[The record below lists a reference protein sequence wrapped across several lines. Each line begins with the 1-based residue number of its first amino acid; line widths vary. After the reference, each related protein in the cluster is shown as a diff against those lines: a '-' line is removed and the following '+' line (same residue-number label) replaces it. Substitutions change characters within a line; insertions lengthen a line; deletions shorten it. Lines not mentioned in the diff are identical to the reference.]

1 MRRLW
6 CLALLVTAPAWA
18 DPRWQGRWEGVADLA
33 GMPMPV
39 ILDLDTVAGGSWQGS
54 ITLPGR
60 ALKGAT
66 LRELAV
72 DASGLRIKL
81 PGALGHDA
89 EIHLRPAPQGLA
101 GELRQGGHRA
111 ALELTRS
118 GPPQVD
124 HGVVATAVAP
134 ALEGTW
140 EGSYQLGGYPRQVTL
155 TLSNRPGAAATG
167 TLVIVGRRRSEVPID
182 LIVQSAHRLR
192 VISSATGISL
202 EAAWPSNDGPSGQLR
217 GQFQQGPLEA
227 DLILKKTAAAR

>member
-1 MRRLW
+1 MRRLIW
-6 CLALLVTAPAWA
+6 LALVVVAPATA

-39 ILDLDTVAGGSWQGS
+39 ILDLETAANGSWQGS
-54 ITLPGR
+54 VTLPGR
-60 ALKGAT
+60 ALKGAA
-66 LRELAV
+66 LSELAV
-72 DASGLRIKL
+72 DASGLRMKL
-81 PGALGHDA
+81 PSALGNNA

-124 HGVVATAVAP
+124 RGLVGTAVAE

-140 EGSYQLGGYPRQVTL
+140 EGGYELGGYPRQVTL

-167 TLVIVGRRRSEVPID
+167 TLLIVGRRRSEVPID
-182 LIVQSAHRLR
+182 LIVQSPHRLR
-192 VISSATGISL
+192 VISSATGVSL
-202 EAAWPSNDGPSGQLR
+202 EAAWPSADGQLR

-227 DLILKKTAAAR
+227 DFVLKKTAAAR